1 MYRCS
6 SVSIGTVFG
15 DEPRFVYSPFFMF
28 QLVDMVSLLSTIGSV
43 DTPNLFTLYPG
54 WHTFSL
60 ITGQIVTIVSM
71 NQLLRHLRIGTTAI
85 RFGFTYLLYFSFWQ
99 FSCAQVDPAATAGTL
114 TDPAC
119 RTITIQR
126 VTTPI
131 NTPAPTPQGL
141 PIPSFSQ
148 QGGSVAYGSTLKLSA
163 SSMPSGAYTEY
174 SYDNG
179 ATWVKGDQVPV
190 VSRKQML
197 ARTRINDLT
206 SQTAQATVTPYFQR
220 MMVIGN
226 SIMSHGPAPDLGWT
240 NFNGMAASAPE
251 KDYVHLLTAKLNSLR
266 DGVQTRMVSGGTF
279 ERQFGQA
286 GYSVTEFLTP
296 LQEFKPDIIF
306 VRIGENMDEGA
317 VQANNLA
324 GNLRLLFDYLKQ
336 NAGGPVQIICSTSVW
351 NRPQADAVIRQVAAE
366 KSIPLADL
374 KSMVGVPS
382 YFASQYANAG
392 VAAHPNDAGM
402 QRITDIIWDT
412 MP

>member
-1 MYRCS
+1 MHPLIDMIS
-6 SVSIGTVFG
+6 LPLTTN
-15 DEPRFVYSPFFMF
+15 
-28 QLVDMVSLLSTIGSV
+28 LVDKA
-43 DTPNLFTLYPG
+43 NLFTFLMG
-54 WHTFSL
+54 WHTFGP
-60 ITGQIVTIVSM
+60 IAGQLVTIVSM
-71 NQLLRHLRIGTTAI
+71 NQLLRHLRIGTAAT

-99 FSCAQVDPAATAGTL
+99 FGCAQVDPATTAGAL

-131 NTPAPTPQGL
+131 NTPAPVPQGL

-148 QGGSVAYGSTLKLSA
+148 QSGSMAYGSTLKLSV
-163 SSMPSGAYTEY
+163 SNMPGGAYTEY

-179 ATWVKGDQVPV
+179 TTWVKGDQVPV

-197 ARTRINDLT
+197 ARTRVNDLT
-206 SQTAQATVTPYFQR
+206 SQTTQATVTPYFQR

-251 KDYVHLLTAKLNSLR
+251 KDYVHLLTAKLNGLR
-266 DGVQTRMVSGGTF
+266 DGVQTRLVSGGAF
-279 ERQFGQA
+279 ERQFGR
-286 GYSVTEFLTP
+286 GDYSVTEFLKP

-317 VQANNLA
+317 VQPNNLA
-324 GNLRLLFDYLKQ
+324 GNLRVLFDFLRQ

-366 KSIPLADL
+366 KGVPLADL

-402 QRITDIIWDT
+402 QRITDLIWDT

>member
-1 MYRCS
+1 MA
-6 SVSIGTVFG
+6 T
-15 DEPRFVYSPFFMF
+15 
-28 QLVDMVSLLSTIGSV
+28 
-43 DTPNLFTLYPG
+43 
-54 WHTFSL
+54 
-60 ITGQIVTIVSM
+60 
-71 NQLLRHLRIGTTAI
+71 
-85 RFGFTYLLYFSFWQ
+85 RFGFTYLLYFSCWQ
-99 FSCAQVDPAATAGTL
+99 FGCAQVDPATTAGAL

-148 QGGSVAYGSTLKLSA
+148 QSGSVAYGSTLKLSA
-163 SSMPSGAYTEY
+163 SNMPSGAYTEY

-179 ATWVKGDQVPV
+179 TTWVKGDQVPV

-197 ARTRINDLT
+197 ARTRVNDLT
-206 SQTAQATVTPYFQR
+206 SQTTQATVTPYFQR

-266 DGVQTRMVSGGTF
+266 DGVQTKMVSGGAF
-279 ERQFGQA
+279 ERQFGR
-286 GYSVTEFLTP
+286 GDYSVTEFLKP

-306 VRIGENMDEGA
+306 VRIGENMDEGS
-317 VQANNLA
+317 VQQNNLV
-324 GNLRLLFDYLKQ
+324 GNLRVLFDFLRQ

-366 KSIPLADL
+366 KAVPLADL

>member
-1 MYRCS
+1 MLL
-6 SVSIGTVFG
+6 SVFTILLLTISGSA
-15 DEPRFVYSPFFMF
+15 D
-28 QLVDMVSLLSTIGSV
+28 LASLLAVFS
-43 DTPNLFTLYPG
+43 G

-60 ITGQIVTIVSM
+60 LAGQLVIIFGM
-71 NQLLRHLRIGTTAI
+71 NQLLRHLRIGSGAT
-85 RFGFTYLLYFSFWQ
+85 RFGLTYLLYFSFWQ
-99 FSCAQVDPAATAGTL
+99 FGCAQVDPATTSATTL
-114 TDPAC
+114 TDPSC

-131 NTPAPTPQGL
+131 VTPAPTPQGL

-148 QGGSVAYGSTLKLSA
+148 QNGSLPYGTALKLTA
-163 SSMPSGAYTEY
+163 SNMPTGATMEY

-179 ATWVKGDQVPV
+179 TTWVKGDQVPV
-190 VSRKQML
+190 ISKRPML

-206 SQTAQATVTPYFQR
+206 SQTTQATVTPYFQR

-226 SIMSHGPAPDLGWT
+226 SIMSHGPAPDLGWN
-240 NFNGMAASAPE
+240 NFNGMAASSLD
-251 KDYVHLLTAKLNSLR
+251 KDFSHLLQAKLNGLH
-266 DGVQTRMVSGGTF
+266 DGVQLKLVSGGGF

-286 GYSVTEFLTP
+286 GYSITEFLTP

-317 VQANNLA
+317 VLQNNLD
-324 GNLRLLFDYLKQ
+324 GNYRLLLDFLTQ
-336 NAGGPVQIICSTSVW
+336 NAGGPVRIVCSTSVW
-351 NRPQADAVIRQVAAE
+351 TRPQADAVVRKVTSD
-366 KSIPLADL
+366 KGYPLAEL

-402 QRITDIIWDT
+402 QRIADIIWDAI
-412 MP
+412 P

>member
-1 MYRCS
+1 
-6 SVSIGTVFG
+6 
-15 DEPRFVYSPFFMF
+15 
-28 QLVDMVSLLSTIGSV
+28 
-43 DTPNLFTLYPG
+43 
-54 WHTFSL
+54 
-60 ITGQIVTIVSM
+60 M
-71 NQLLRHLRIGTTAI
+71 NQLLRHLRVGTGAI
-85 RFGFTYLLYFSFWQ
+85 RFGLTYLLYFSFWQ
-99 FSCAQVDPAATAGTL
+99 FGCAQVEPATTSAAAL
-114 TDPAC
+114 TDPSC

-141 PIPSFSQ
+141 PIPSFNQ
-148 QGGSVAYGSTLKLSA
+148 QSGSAAYGSTLKLSA
-163 SSMPSGAYTEY
+163 SNMPSGAYTEY

-179 ATWVKGDQVPV
+179 TTWTKGDQVPV
-190 VSRKQML
+190 VTKKPML

-226 SIMSHGPAPDLGWT
+226 SIMSHGPAPNLGWN
-240 NFNGMAASAPE
+240 NFNGMAASALD
-251 KDYVHLLTAKLNSLR
+251 KDYTHLLQAKLNGLR
-266 DGVQTRMVSGGTF
+266 DNVQLRMVSGGAF

-296 LQEFKPDIIF
+296 LQEFKPDIVF

-317 VQANNLA
+317 VQQNNLA
-324 GNLRLLFDYLKQ
+324 GNLRVLFDFLRQ

-366 KSIPLADL
+366 KGVPLAEL

-402 QRITDIIWDT
+402 QRIADIIWDT

>member
-1 MYRCS
+1 MIS
-6 SVSIGTVFG
+6 LLATTGLSDFTSL
-15 DEPRFVYSPFFMF
+15 SAFFMC
-28 QLVDMVSLLSTIGSV
+28 
-43 DTPNLFTLYPG
+43 
-54 WHTFSL
+54 WHTFGL
-60 ITGQIVTIVSM
+60 LAGQLVIIVSM
-71 NQLLRHLRIGTTAI
+71 NKLLSHLRIGTTAT
-85 RFGFTYLLYFSFWQ
+85 RFGLTYLLYISFWQ
-99 FSCAQVDPAATAGTL
+99 FGCAQVDPATTAAAL
-114 TDPAC
+114 TDPSC

-148 QGGSVAYGSTLKLSA
+148 QSGSAAYGSTLKLSA
-163 SSMPSGAYTEY
+163 SNMPSGAYTEY

-179 ATWVKGDQVPV
+179 TTWTKGDQVPV
-190 VSRKQML
+190 VTRKQML
-197 ARTRINDLT
+197 ARTRVNDLI
-206 SQTAQATVTPYFQR
+206 SQSAQATVTPYFQR

-226 SIMSHGPAPDLGWT
+226 SIMSHGPAPDLGWF

-251 KDYVHLLTAKLNSLR
+251 KDYVHLLTAKLNGLR
-266 DGVQTRMVSGGTF
+266 DGVQTKLVSGGAF
-279 ERQFGQA
+279 ERQFGQS

-306 VRIGENMDEGA
+306 VRIGENMDEGS
-317 VQANNLA
+317 VQQNNLV
-324 GNLRLLFDYLKQ
+324 GNLRVLFDFLKQ

-366 KSIPLADL
+366 KGIPLADL
-374 KSMVGVPS
+374 KSMVGNPS

-402 QRITDIIWDT
+402 QRITDLIWDT